1 MTTLDDVNAQ
11 HLASMGLAGQSLGE
25 PIREKDTREYLSHP
39 NDRCTDVHPED
50 PDIRCVLGVDHE
62 QPYHVRGQRSW
73 RDEIKE
79 SGMTLTCDRAKES
92 IPHAAHSYTVG
103 EITHDCPGFLATVC
117 ARSRFGFVQADEPV
131 CTFLYGHQGD
141 HSWATD
147 RRLTHQERDERLAQ
161 IIGSS
166 PGSTMVRLRPSG
178 LCNSTMR
185 IGNEGIWV
193 CLEPEGHDDGWHRN
207 QDKFWRTP
215 VEPDYRFVERILDAY
230 FDGGAL
236 DFQGLPV
243 PEEIQIYLADKILDQ
258 TNQEK

>member
-1 MTTLDDVNAQ
+1 VTADVNAQ
-11 HLASMGLAGQSLGE
+11 HLAAMGLAGVTLGE
-25 PIREKDTREYLSHP
+25 PIREKDSREYLNYP
-39 NDRCTDVHPED
+39 NGRCPDVYPED
-50 PDIRCVLGVDHE
+50 PDVRCVLEVDHE

-73 RDEIKE
+73 RTQHKE
-79 SGMTLTCDRAKES
+79 PGMTLTCDRAKES

-141 HSWATD
+141 HSWAETVV
-147 RRLTHQERDERLAQ
+147 
-161 IIGSS
+161 
-166 PGSTMVRLRPSG
+166 P
-178 LCNSTMR
+178 
-185 IGNEGIWV
+185 
-193 CLEPEGHDDGWHRN
+193 
-207 QDKFWRTP
+207 TP
-215 VEPDYRFVERILDAY
+215 AVVKPPEPDYRFVERILDAY

-258 TNQEK
+258 TNQEQ